1 MERSKQEH
9 KAAQA
14 HGFVFPPDGK
24 QPTNLFLEM
33 GVNQKVRSSQ
43 RNLLP
48 VPTIS
53 VDELIEGSY
62 KLYMEARE
70 VEEKREKMMQGK
82 SKYSLE
88 ISEYEVRK

>member
-1 MERSKQEH
+1 M
-9 KAAQA
+9 
-14 HGFVFPPDGK
+14 
-24 QPTNLFLEM
+24 
-33 GVNQKVRSSQ
+33 
-43 RNLLP
+43 
-48 VPTIS
+48 PTIS
-53 VDELIEGSY
+53 IDELIEGSY